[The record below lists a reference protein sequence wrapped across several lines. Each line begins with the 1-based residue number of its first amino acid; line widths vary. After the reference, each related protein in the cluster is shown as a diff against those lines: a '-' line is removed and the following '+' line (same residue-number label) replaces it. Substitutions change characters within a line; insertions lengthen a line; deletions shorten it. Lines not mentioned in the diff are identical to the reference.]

1 MEHRSTTICR
11 KSIRLQVSKLKQPVG
26 MEDAK
31 SINSMGDEDLE
42 NANTVGEN
50 GGPDHLSEK
59 FESMGSASGRCYSF
73 TRIYQPPQHKP
84 KEYPPME
91 TLMLAYQS
99 LGVVYGDLGTS
110 PTQVLSSITIT
121 NLTEDDYVGILS
133 LIIWSLTLFVLI
145 KYVLIVLHA
154 DDHGEG
160 GTFALYSTLC
170 RHINFQGKLTDPTRR
185 LESDATMTYYSRGS
199 PLRSKTKN
207 FIESNSKAQSLLTF
221 VVLLGTCMV
230 IGDGAL
236 TPATCGMALRRY
248 ESPLFRV
255 LSALQGIQ
263 SRSSKITQNH
273 VVFMAV
279 VLFIIL
285 FAVQRCG
292 TSKVSFSFTP
302 IMLLWY
308 VTNVSI
314 GVYNIFKYQP
324 SVLKAVSPHYIVK
337 FFLRNGKAGWRLLGA
352 IFLCITGAEA
362 LFADLGHFNKRA
374 IQWAFSFVVYPA
386 MILTYAGEAAYL
398 IKNPDQIANAYYSSI
413 PKPVYWPMFVISTL
427 AAVIAS
433 QSMISATFSIVKQ
446 SVALDCFP
454 RVHIIHTSS
463 KHEGQVYCP
472 EINYTLMILCIGLV
486 IGAVVIWV
494 MIITTCLATLVML
507 VIWETNIFLILGFF
521 IFFISTEIIFL
532 TSLLNKIP
540 QGGWVPFA
548 ISAFF
553 LTIMLSWRYGRR
565 EKKTY
570 EAEMKLSLPE
580 LDHMLS
586 REAIF
591 RTPGICFF
599 CTDLVNGIPP
609 IIRQYINHTN
619 SVREVMVIM
628 TVRTLPVKKVLPEER
643 FVVGRLG
650 SNGVYRCLVQYGYK
664 DTVGME
670 GDDGVAAIMAKLR
683 EQAEGRNEKRKLEMA
698 AGGGVVFV
706 IGRTILNPTRT
717 KGWFARFTIN
727 YMYRFLQKNCRSTVS
742 MLQIPPGMTLQVGMQ
757 YEI

>member
-1 MEHRSTTICR
+1 
-11 KSIRLQVSKLKQPVG
+11 
-26 MEDAK
+26 MEDTK
-31 SINSMGDEDLE
+31 SINSMADVDLE
-42 NANTVGEN
+42 NASTGGEN
-50 GGPDHLSEK
+50 GGPDNLSK
-59 FESMGSASGRCYSF
+59 MFESKGSVSDRCYSF

-121 NLTEDDYVGILS
+121 NLTEEDYLGILS
-133 LIIWSLTLFVLI
+133 LIVWTLTMFAFI
-145 KYVLIVLHA
+145 KYVFIVLHA

-160 GTFALYSTLC
+160 GTFALYSNLC

-185 LESDATMTYYSRGS
+185 LESDATMTNYSRRS
-199 PLRSKTKN
+199 PLQSKTKN
-207 FIESNSKAQSLLTF
+207 LIESSSGAQSLLTF
-221 VVLLGTCMV
+221 IVLLGTCMV

-236 TPATCGMALRRY
+236 TPATC
-248 ESPLFRV
+248 V

-263 SRSSKITQNH
+263 ARSSKITQSFNTLFVADH

-292 TSKVSFSFTP
+292 TSKVSFLFTP

-324 SVLKAVSPHYIVK
+324 SVLKAVSPHYIIK
-337 FFLRNGKAGWRLLGA
+337 FFLRNRTVGWRLLGA
-352 IFLCITGAEA
+352 IFLCISGAEA

-374 IQWAFSFVVYPA
+374 IQFAFSLVVYPA

-398 IKNPDQIANAYYSSI
+398 IKNPDHITDAYYSSI

-427 AAVIAS
+427 AAVVAS

-486 IGAVVIWV
+486 V
-494 MIITTCLATLVML
+494 
-507 VIWETNIFLILGFF
+507 GFF
-521 IFFISTEIIFL
+521 IFYISTEIIFL

-565 EKKTY
+565 EKKKY
-570 EAEMKLSLPE
+570 EAEMKMSLPE
-580 LDHMLS
+580 LDNMLS

-628 TVRTLPVKKVLPEER
+628 TVRTLPVRNVLPEER

-664 DTVGME
+664 DTVSME
-670 GDDGVAAIMAKLR
+670 FDDGVAAIMAKLQ
-683 EQAEGRNEKRKLEMA
+683 EQAEGGNEKRKLEMA
-698 AGGGVVFV
+698 AGRGVVFV
-706 IGRTILNPTRT
+706 IGRTILNPSRT
-717 KGWFARFTIN
+717 KEWFARFTIN
-727 YMYRFLQKNCRSTVS
+727 FMYRFLQKNCRSTVS